1 MSKILIISTPFYG
14 HTNPTLPLAGELVRR
29 GHDVGFINAPKWKE
43 KIESMGAEFIPY
55 LEYPEN
61 PSQFQEVKRCF
72 EAAYNTAL
80 SLQKRYDLLIYDFY
94 FYPGKVL
101 SHKLKI
107 PCVRQIFQP
116 AWNYEAVK
124 ESREDV
130 KVRKLSNKAFRT
142 YRILDKFILNK
153 KAKRNMGIQGQSL
166 ISAVLN
172 DVAELNIVY
181 VTEVFQPYVDTF
193 DERFIFTISDIENEN
208 TPKLDFEMPYAK
220 MKLPIIY
227 ISLGS
232 IISSKAFLKRCI
244 KAFRNKDVT
253 VILSCGKVGL
263 EKLGQLPDNIYAYS
277 FVPPQLEVLKH
288 ANLFFTHGGMNS
300 INEAMFYGV
309 PMLVKPI
316 VNDQPVNAFRV
327 ETLKIGKQFKGF
339 CMAESIYEQ
348 SMAILKDSTIKM
360 NVEKIKNIVHNDI
373 GVLGVD
379 DRIEKLL

>member
-1 MSKILIISTPFYG
+1 MSKILVVSTPFYG
-14 HTNPTLPLAGELVRR
+14 HTNPTLPLARELVRR
-29 GHDVGFINAPKWKE
+29 GHDVGFINAPKWKG
-43 KIESMGAEFIPY
+43 KIEGTGAEFIPY
-55 LEYPEN
+55 LKYPQN

-72 EAAYNTAL
+72 EAAYNTVL
-80 SLQKRYDLLIYDFY
+80 SLKKSYDLLIYDFY

-101 SHKLKI
+101 SYKLKI

-124 ESREDV
+124 ESREYG

-142 YRILDKFILNK
+142 YRILDKIILSK
-153 KAKRNMGIQGQSL
+153 KAKLNMGIQGQSL

-181 VTEVFQPYVDTF
+181 VTEAFQPYFHTF
-193 DERFIFTISDIENEN
+193 DERFIFTIPDIEGEN
-208 TPKLDFEMPYAK
+208 TQKSEVQIPYTN

-232 IISSKAFLKRCI
+232 IISSKAFLKKCI
-244 KAFRNKDVT
+244 KAFKDKEMT
-253 VILSCGKVGL
+253 VILSCGKVEL

-277 FVPPQLEVLKH
+277 FVPQLEVLKH
-288 ANLFFTHGGMNS
+288 VNLFFTHGGMNS
-300 INEAMFYGV
+300 INESMFYGV

-316 VNDQPVNAFRV
+316 VNDQPVNALRV

-339 CMAESIYEQ
+339 CTAKNIYKQ
-348 SMAILKDSTIKM
+348 SMEILKDSTIKM
-360 NVEKIKNIVHNDI
+360 NVEKIKNIVHNDV
-373 GVLGVD
+373 GVSGAAD
-379 DRIEKLL
+379 EIEKLL